1 MNSQYALGRDGK
13 NLTKAATKAAFDLF
27 RTQYGPA
34 WGPRKTPNAQE
45 SDQLD
50 AAGGLKELI
59 DGPGQDDG
67 ASDRLQPFSAE
78 SLPVSTRLWVVRA
91 DDVAYAAEVCD
102 FSTGMIGGK
111 LKHTNLTGGEPAF
124 SGGELLILND
134 NTLVVSGD
142 SGRYGPRSADEMLDV
157 AIAFRNAGYTVYS
170 TGYDEEASRALPLIG
185 PAAKRV

>member
-1 MNSQYALGRDGK
+1 M
-13 NLTKAATKAAFDLF
+13 
-27 RTQYGPA
+27 
-34 WGPRKTPNAQE
+34 
-45 SDQLD
+45 
-50 AAGGLKELI
+50 
-59 DGPGQDDG
+59 
-67 ASDRLQPFSAE
+67 
-78 SLPVSTRLWVVRA
+78 RA